1 MKRLGAVLVFVRE
14 HPRVM
19 SMLAGVALVQL
30 ALVGAAVA
38 LVTSGR
44 PALGLVF
51 PTVALVGLVFVAWL
65 VGMRTIAA
73 AAPPSIACTCEICR
87 NAAPGGST
95 PERVEA
101 LRAGYGNGPVVGVQ
115 AAFPCTFCG
124 SDFNVDL
131 SLPGDLY
138 SCRLCTIAALRGF
151 RGSELGR
158 RLARPA
164 DDESAAPREARCFHC
179 RARGPGLHQIAVAP
193 NLSAWAC
200 ADCRT
205 PGGTVPSKEGNHP
218 GA

>member
-1 MKRLGAVLVFVRE
+1 MRRLGAVLVFVRE
-14 HPRVM
+14 HPHVM
-19 SMLAGVALVQL
+19 SMLAVVAFVQL
-30 ALVGAAVA
+30 VLVGAAVA

-51 PTVALVGLVFVAWL
+51 PIVALVALFFVAWL
-65 VGMRTIAA
+65 AGMRAISVPA
-73 AAPPSIACTCEICR
+73 S

-101 LRAGYGNGPVVGVQ
+101 LRAGDGNGPVVGVQ

-131 SLPGDLY
+131 SLPGEVY
-138 SCRLCTIAALRGF
+138 GCRLCIIAALRAF
-151 RGSELGR
+151 RGSELAR

-179 RARGPGLHQIAVAP
+179 RARGPALHQIAVTA
-193 NLSAWAC
+193 NVSAWAC
-200 ADCRT
+200 ADCRSS
-205 PGGTVPSKEGNHP
+205 GGAARAKEDEHP